1 MMLVVNKGMNSADY
15 RATAL
20 LTEHLGFAPL
30 TLIDEVINDVNQIM
44 YNCTDALERFL
55 IKRRESQ
62 IQSLRENTDKSLRP
76 EHDSVFPLDEIKLGA
91 AELETLLVSH
101 VDKNFDKFELYTLR
115 NILTIPMDLV
125 EGGWVRL
132 KHHEGLDL
140 SAPID
145 LEDLNR
151 SNHLMK
157 PLIDNINLELRL
169 RKLLLLQKTKAT
181 KILHMLKIS
190 KKCVDEVILANS
202 TTKLLPETAKTLK
215 QHLQPI
221 NENVYYLLGQ
231 VDELLQ
237 QFHRLNNKFMM
248 DKTLNGIGGL
258 QFAPSNRDHYV
269 HDKSKRIME
278 EVGVL
283 GSDSRENSQATVLY
297 SAYAHTSAVNS
308 TD

>member
-1 MMLVVNKGMNSADY
+1 MNSGDY

-55 IKRRESQ
+55 IKRRETQ
-62 IQSLRENTDKSLRP
+62 IHNLRENGDKSLHP
-76 EHDSVFPLDEIKLGA
+76 THDEVFPLDEIKSGA

-125 EGGWVRL
+125 EGGWIRL
-132 KHHEGLDL
+132 KHHE
-140 SAPID
+140 D
-145 LEDLNR
+145 LELSDSIDAEDSSRTND
-151 SNHLMK
+151 LMK
-157 PLIDNINLELRL
+157 PLVDNINLELQL
-169 RKLLLLQKTKAT
+169 RKILLLQKTKAT
-181 KILHMLKIS
+181 KILQMLKQY
-190 KKCVDEVILANS
+190 KACVSEVTLANS
-202 TTKLLPETAKTLK
+202 KTHLPSDVAKTLK

-237 QFHRLNNKFMM
+237 QVHQLNSKFMK
-248 DKTLNGIGGL
+248 DKSLNGIGGL

-278 EVGVL
+278 EVGVF
-283 GSDSRENSQATVLY
+283 GSDVRESSLAAVLY
-297 SAYAHTSAVNS
+297 TAYAQTS
-308 TD
+308 TDTTAD

>member
-1 MMLVVNKGMNSADY
+1 MNSGDY

-55 IKRRESQ
+55 VKRRATQ
-62 IQSLRENTDKSLRP
+62 IQNLRENGDETLHPK
-76 EHDSVFPLDEIKLGA
+76 HDAVFPLDEINLGA

-125 EGGWVRL
+125 EGGWIRL
-132 KHHEGLDL
+132 KHHEDLDL
-140 SAPID
+140 NSPID
-145 LEDLNR
+145 FDDLN
-151 SNHLMK
+151 NTNELMK
-157 PLIDNINLELRL
+157 PLVENINLELQL
-169 RKLLLLQKTKAT
+169 RKILLLQKTKAT
-181 KILHMLKIS
+181 KILQMLKQY
-190 KKCVDEVILANS
+190 KQCVDEVILANQNS
-202 TTKLLPETAKTLK
+202 NLLPEVAKTLK
-215 QHLQPI
+215 QHLQPL

-237 QFHRLNNKFMM
+237 QVHRLNDKFMN
-248 DKTLNGIGGL
+248 DKSLNGPRGL
-258 QFAPSNRDHYV
+258 QFAPSVRDHYV

-283 GSDSRENSQATVLY
+283 GSDTRESALAAVFY
-297 SAYAHTSAVNS
+297 SAYAHTSTGDS
-308 TD
+308 MD